1 MVLIL
6 KLLPQDLSKASL
18 ILNLD
23 VAFVN
28 DRVAQVAQSCTSPQS
43 SMLSLH
49 SSKRFYP
56 QDDSAAMKRH
66 KKEKSKLSFVDGQIK
81 IFI

>member
-18 ILNLD
+18 ILNA
-23 VAFVN
+23 VVN
-28 DRVAQVAQSCTSPQS
+28 DRMAQVAQSCTSPQS

-56 QDDSAAMKRH
+56 QDDSAAMTRH
-66 KKEKSKLSFVDGQIK
+66 KKEKSKLSFVDGLIK
-81 IFI
+81 IFMY